1 MVAEVGVRKRSR
13 EHEQYNPEREAP
25 HACAY
30 HTSRKVGKA
39 FAVLRNQNVAK

>member
-13 EHEQYNPEREAP
+13 EHEQYNREAP

-30 HTSRKVGKA
+30 ITSRKVGKA